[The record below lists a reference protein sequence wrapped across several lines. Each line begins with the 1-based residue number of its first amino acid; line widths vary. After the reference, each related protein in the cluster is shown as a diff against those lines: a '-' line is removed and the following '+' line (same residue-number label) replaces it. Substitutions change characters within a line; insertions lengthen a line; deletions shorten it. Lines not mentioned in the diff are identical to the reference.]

1 MTIRMKHIPAVAA
14 VLAVAG
20 CSGGGGGGGKDR
32 LEEAVDSLKSF
43 GRDVADERVLDLAEA
58 LVPQGPGVTPPPE
71 ITLELDRAADDTV
84 TVTVTRGPA
93 GPQFEALASEPFDG
107 VWTLAGAQASGMGS
121 VESVTVYSDIE
132 GPRKLLS
139 DVFELD
145 QNDAVAVDF
154 STDSA
159 GLESSELPEP
169 TFSRMYMGNDLSFP
183 GTFYGLAGTY
193 ECTAPPCEVS
203 TGNDGA
209 MSSTD
214 AWTFTPDVPDGA
226 MIDLPDGD
234 YLYFGWWLSEPD
246 GPEGDFGFGAIAGG
260 SDPFVTGNKF
270 RRGHADGLEGRAV
283 YRGLAAG
290 GYATIDFTGGVPSG
304 AAAGSFTATA
314 ELTAKFGGTSVA
326 EDDHFSI
333 SGSLTNFMDV
343 EEDDPLDDW
352 TVALERIDLVAGS
365 ASFGGGA
372 TTATFGQSTGMGSWE
387 GAFFGNGRTDGQP
400 GSVAGTFDA
409 HLPAARVS
417 GGFGASNT
425 AADE

>member
-20 CSGGGGGGGKDR
+20 CGGGGGGKDR

-145 QNDAVAVDF
+145 QSDAVAVDF

-159 GLESSELPEP
+159 GLESSEFPEP

-270 RRGHADGLEGRAV
+270 TRGHADGLEGRAV

-314 ELTAKFGGTSVA
+314 ELTANFSGTSVA

-333 SGSLTNFMDV
+333 SGRVTDFMD
-343 EEDDPLDDW
+343 EDGDPLDDW
-352 TVALERIDLVAGS
+352 NVELNRIDLTTGS
-365 ASFGGGA
+365 ASFGDGS

-387 GAFFGNGRTDGQP
+387 GAFFGNGRDDRQP